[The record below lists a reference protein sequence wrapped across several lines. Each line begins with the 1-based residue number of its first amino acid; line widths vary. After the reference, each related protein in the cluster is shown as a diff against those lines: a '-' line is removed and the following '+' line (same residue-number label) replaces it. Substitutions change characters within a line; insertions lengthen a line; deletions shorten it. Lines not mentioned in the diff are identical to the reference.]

1 MSGEVFDVDHSSS
14 VHLQG
19 LGKLVSAFRASD
31 NDQDLRFHASDGV
44 ASQAMYSKSQ
54 DGRLAISNFTGN
66 NTRLEQIQN
75 VPLEECLNGSTSEEN
90 TKEEVYLDFAST
102 SGTDLVDTQHTKN
115 SLYLINELCDRLTA
129 RTSQTLIA
137 LDTPSIST
145 PQRLS
150 YPEPQKQI
158 VLSAPSKC
166 SSYYGS
172 YNDQQPPS
180 PLHTSALQNTPQ
192 QSRFREQNGGG
203 EFVVLSTK
211 SASFARE
218 NNGKDYLAEGHQ
230 SLESSQPSGAI
241 SHMQQMLELLT
252 PPIEAISGRQV
263 SDPIGQ
269 LSRDD
274 VLQCTSLE
282 GRDTGNV
289 KAESLIYWTL
299 RT

>member
-19 LGKLVSAFRASD
+19 LCKLVSAFRTSD
-31 NDQDLRFHASDGV
+31 NEQDLRFHAYDAV
-44 ASQAMYSKSQ
+44 ADQAMYSQ

-75 VPLEECLNGSTSEEN
+75 VPFEERLGDTSEEN
-90 TKEEVYLDFAST
+90 IKDKLCLDLAST
-102 SGTDLVDTQHTKN
+102 SGTDLVDTQHTKH
-115 SLYLINELCDRLTA
+115 SLYLINELCDKLTA

-137 LDTPSIST
+137 LDTPGTST
-145 PQRLS
+145 TQRLS

-158 VLSAPSKC
+158 VLSAPSTC

-180 PLHTSALQNTPQ
+180 SLHTSAQQNTPQ

-203 EFVVLSTK
+203 EFIVLSTEN
-211 SASFARE
+211 ASFALE
-218 NNGKDYLAEGHQ
+218 KNGKDYLSEEHQ
-230 SLESSQPSGAI
+230 SLESSQPTGAI
-241 SHMQQMLELLT
+241 SHMQQMLERLT
-252 PPIEAISGRQV
+252 PPIETIPGRQV

-282 GRDTGNV
+282 GRDKGNV
-289 KAESLIYWTL
+289 KAESLIY
-299 RT
+299 

>member
-19 LGKLVSAFRASD
+19 LGKLVSAFRTSD
-31 NDQDLRFHASDGV
+31 NEQDLRFHAYDAV

-54 DGRLAISNFTGN
+54 DGRLAIPHFTGN

-75 VPLEECLNGSTSEEN
+75 VPFEERLNGDTNEEN
-90 TKEEVYLDFAST
+90 IKDKLCLDFASI

-137 LDTPSIST
+137 LDTPSTST
-145 PQRLS
+145 TQRLS

-158 VLSAPSKC
+158 VLSAPSTC

-180 PLHTSALQNTPQ
+180 SLHTSAQQNTPQ

-203 EFVVLSTK
+203 EFIVLSTEN
-211 SASFARE
+211 ASFARE

-230 SLESSQPSGAI
+230 SLESSQPTGAI
-241 SHMQQMLELLT
+241 SHMKQMLERLT
-252 PPIEAISGRQV
+252 PPIETIPGRQV

-269 LSRDD
+269 LSRDN

-289 KAESLIYWTL
+289 KAFY
-299 RT
+299 